1 LICLL
6 VFAFS
11 DYIPN
16 KEENNLAVNILHIV
30 SQFVNGF
37 CCGGQITIGFS
48 YVSQFYPN
56 RMQEITSYL
65 DSGIVLG
72 MTSGLSLGGVMYA
85 LIENY
90 AVIYFIMTG
99 IQLILIFPLMYF
111 IPADKTKTE
120 T

>member
-1 LICLL
+1 MFG
-6 VFAFS
+6 VT

-16 KEENNLAVNILHIV
+16 KEENNMAVNILHIL

-48 YVSQFYPN
+48 YVSQFYPD

-72 MTSGLSLGGVMYA
+72 MTSGLSLGGGLYA
-85 LIENY
+85 LVENY
-90 AVIYFIMTG
+90 AVIYFITTG
-99 IQLILIFPLMYF
+99 IQLILIFPLLYF
-111 IPADKTKTE
+111 IPADKIKSE
-120 T
+120 S